1 MSAATDYRFDIFL
14 RYHRAQARW
23 TRRLAERLDRE
34 GFRVWFEPWM
44 LQPGDDR
51 RLELQAAIEECRW
64 IALVLSE
71 EFVANPWPKDEL
83 YSGFPQAPRRQNARL
98 LPLLYEPCDLPEPV
112 QDLDL
117 GVDFTGSEE
126 DPILFDYQ
134 IMQLMSILDPGFVPP
149 QDLQRFRLENRTVLS
164 ATDDEEIRG
173 FQAFVRSIQVA
184 ISRVARGE
192 GIASP
197 EEGMQQIT
205 LLQFIQRLFQWNTA
219 DLHYDRAEEW
229 FRKGIYPEALA
240 SYDRALNADPNFAL
254 AWSRRGDTLVRMGR
268 YWEAIDSLNG
278 SLSINPYDETTRLR
292 LALIQGRLQ
301 QHKGAV
307 VNYDKVLESNP
318 EDWTAWHNRGV
329 RLLQLDR
336 PKLATN
342 SFNRAIRFEKRNPK
356 IWMARGYGLLALKRF
371 PQAERSFAQV
381 LEIMPNNRL
390 AWRSRGDARLRSGR
404 ARSAVDCYK
413 RCLKLR
419 RKDPIAWHNLGFSL
433 MQLGQLRTAV
443 DVLEQ
448 AILYNDRNPKTWH
461 TRGLLFQQMDYW
473 KLALDHFDTALEIQ
487 SDYFPALYA
496 RAVALQALDR
506 HEEALHQ
513 FEQILITRTKSFA
526 CLFGQITSLRKLG
539 RWDQALDLC
548 QQMIQHNDQDPW
560 GWFALA
566 ITHGDRGQE
575 DLAIQYYTKVLE
587 LTPED
592 SVALNNRAWIHCE
605 RGAFAEALTDVK
617 QAIEL
622 EGSRPGFWHTLGRAQ
637 AGLDQ
642 IAEAQASYETAL
654 QIDPEFTP
662 AQQGLQALAI
672 PPDPIP
678 MPDLSQ
684 LQQEVHREVHRS
696 ESIEPPD
703 HPINSV
709 DHAVDRPMELTPE
722 GQEQLYPSDGQTA

>member
-14 RYHRAQARW
+14 RYHRAQSRW

-51 RLELQAAIEECRW
+51 RLELQAAIEDCRW

-71 EFVANPWPKDEL
+71 EFVANPWPRDEL
-83 YSGFPQAPRRQNARL
+83 YSGFPHAPRRQNERL

-112 QDLDL
+112 QDLEL

-134 IMQLMSILDPGFVPP
+134 IMQLMSILDPNFVPP

-164 ATDDEEIRG
+164 STEDEEIRG
-173 FQAFVRSIQVA
+173 FQAFIRSIQVA

-205 LLQFIQRLFQWNTA
+205 LLQLIQRLFQWNTA
-219 DLHYDRAEEW
+219 DLHYDQAEEW
-229 FRKGIYPEALA
+229 FRKGVFPEALA

-268 YWEAIDSLNG
+268 YREAIDSLNG
-278 SLSINPYDETTRLR
+278 SLSINPYDEATRLR

-301 QHKGAV
+301 QYKGAV

-318 EDWTAWHNRGV
+318 EDWTAWHNRGI

-336 PKLATN
+336 PRLAIN
-342 SFNRAIRFEKRNPK
+342 SFNRALRLEKRNPK
-356 IWMARGYGLLALKRF
+356 IWMGRGYNLLMLKRY
-371 PQAERSFAQV
+371 PQAERSFSQV
-381 LEIMPNNRL
+381 LEIMPRNRR
-390 AWRSRGDARLRSGR
+390 AWRSRGYARLRSGR

-413 RCLKLR
+413 RALKLR
-419 RKDPIAWHNLGFSL
+419 RRDPIAWHNLGISL
-433 MQLGQLRTAV
+433 MQLGKLRMAV

-448 AILYNDRNPKTWH
+448 AIIYDDRNPKTWH
-461 TRGLLFQQMDYW
+461 TRGVLFQRMGYW
-473 KLALDHFDTALEIQ
+473 QLALDHYDGALENQ

-506 HEEALHQ
+506 HEEALQQ
-513 FEQILITRTKSFA
+513 FEQILISRAKSFA
-526 CLFGQITSLRKLG
+526 CLYGQVTSLRKLG
-539 RWDQALDLC
+539 RWDQALHLC

-566 ITHGDRGQE
+566 ITYSDQGAAGV
-575 DLAIQYYTKVLE
+575 AIEHYSRVLE

-592 SVALNNRAWIHCE
+592 GIALNNRAWNRCE
-605 RGAFAEALTDVK
+605 LGEFGEALTDVK
-617 QAIEL
+617 QAL
-622 EGSRPGFWHTLGRAQ
+622 ALDGSRPGFWHTLGRAQ
-637 AGLDQ
+637 AGLNQ
-642 IAEAQASYETAL
+642 MEEARSSYQKAL
-654 QIDPEFTP
+654 EIKPEFAP
-662 AQQGLQALAI
+662 AQQALEQL
-672 PPDPIP
+672 DQSTSEVP

-684 LQQEVHREVHRS
+684 LQQQAHQAERLDSLEHHDHHTKGQPPSEVSAEK
-696 ESIEPPD
+696 
-703 HPINSV
+703 PI
-709 DHAVDRPMELTPE
+709 
-722 GQEQLYPSDGQTA
+722 YPSDGQTV